1 MRRSERISAVTKLL
15 VDRPHQIIT
24 LAELGQLLGAAKST
38 LSEDIALIREAFGRL
53 GLGRV
58 ETLPGAAGGVRYVPL
73 MTPAAM
79 RAVANQLV
87 ETLSDPQR
95 ILPGGFLY
103 MSDIVAS
110 PYLLARI
117 GELFATRFYE
127 REPQAVVT
135 VETRGIPIALM
146 TARAL
151 NVPLAIVRRSTRL
164 SEGTVL
170 TMNYVS
176 GSARRIETM
185 SLSRRAI
192 EPGTRVLVIDDF
204 MKAGGTARG
213 LVDLMDEFRAPV
225 VGVGVLIETLEPR
238 QKLVRDYVSLVVLE
252 AVEEDTRTVRVRA
265 SQWLEELAAGTPAR
279 PQDAPADG
287 APDRAAAF
295 PGHTQ
300 DGCHEQHRN
309 HR

>member
-265 SQWLEELAAGTPAR
+265 SQWLEELDAAMPVQ
-279 PQDAPADG
+279 PQEAPAG
-287 APDRAAAF
+287 GGPAPSFAQEQAPAPD
-295 PGHTQ
+295 
-300 DGCHEQHRN
+300 
-309 HR
+309 

>member
-24 LAELGQLLGAAKST
+24 LAELGELLGAAKST
-38 LSEDIALIREAFGRL
+38 LSEDIAIIRDTCQQL

-58 ETLPGAAGGVRYVPL
+58 ETLPGAAGGVRYIPL
-73 MTPAAM
+73 LGREAM
-79 RAVANQLV
+79 RAVVDQLV
-87 ETLSDPQR
+87 ATLSEPER

-103 MSDIVAS
+103 MSDIVAA
-110 PYLLARI
+110 PYLLSRI
-117 GELFATRFYE
+117 GELFATRFHE

-192 EPGTRVLVIDDF
+192 APGTRVLVIDDF

-213 LVDLMDEFRAPV
+213 LVDLMGEFGAPV

-252 AVEEDTRTVRVRA
+252 AVEEETRTVKVRA
-265 SQWLEELAAGTPAR
+265 SEWIAGGPAA
-279 PQDAPADG
+279 ADG
-287 APDRAAAF
+287 AAAAAGRF
-295 PGHTQ
+295 SPG
-300 DGCHEQHRN
+300 DWDLGR
-309 HR
+309 

>member
-1 MRRSERISAVTKLL
+1 MRRSERISAVTKWL
-15 VDRPHQIIT
+15 VDRPRQIIT

-38 LSEDIALIREAFGRL
+38 LSEDIAIIRETCERM

-58 ETLPGAAGGVRYVPL
+58 ETIPGAAGGVRYVPQL
-73 MTPAAM
+73 SPAAM
-79 RAVANQLV
+79 RDVVRRLV
-87 ETLSDPQR
+87 ESLADPDR

-110 PYLLARI
+110 PPLLARI
-117 GELFATRFYE
+117 GELFATRFSD
-127 REPQAVVT
+127 RDPQAVVT

-146 TARAL
+146 TARML
-151 NVPLAIVRRSTRL
+151 NVPLAIVRRSSRP
-164 SEGTVL
+164 SDGTVV
-170 TMNYVS
+170 TMNYIS

-192 EPGTRVLVIDDF
+192 APGTRVLIIDDF

-213 LVDLMDEFRAPV
+213 LVDLMGEFQAPV

-252 AVEEDTRTVRVRA
+252 SVEEEERRVRVRA
-265 SQWLEELAAGTPAR
+265 SRWFDEPNLDEPGPGERAPAR
-279 PQDAPADG
+279 PNAG
-287 APDRAAAF
+287 R
-295 PGHTQ
+295 
-300 DGCHEQHRN
+300 
-309 HR
+309 

>member
-15 VDRPHQIIT
+15 VDRPQQIVT
-24 LAELGQLLGAAKST
+24 LAELGELLGAAKST
-38 LSEDIALIREAFGRL
+38 LSEDIAIIRATFQRF

-58 ETLPGAAGGVRYVPL
+58 ETLAGAAGGVRYVPL
-73 MTPAAM
+73 MSPEAM
-79 RAVANQLV
+79 RTVAGQLV
-87 ETLSDPQR
+87 DTLSDPQR

-110 PYLLARI
+110 PDLLARI
-117 GELFATRFYE
+117 GELFASRFYE
-127 REPQAVVT
+127 RDPQAVVT

-213 LVDLMDEFRAPV
+213 LVDLMGEFRAPV

-238 QKLVRDYVSLVVLE
+238 QKLVRDYLSLVVLE
-252 AVEEDTRTVRVRA
+252 TVEEDTRTVRVRA
-265 SQWLEELAAGTPAR
+265 SRWLEELEDKPLPATTRVDETP
-279 PQDAPADG
+279 
-287 APDRAAAF
+287 
-295 PGHTQ
+295 
-300 DGCHEQHRN
+300 
-309 HR
+309 